1 MEDLRGWPDNR
12 PYIRRYIPTDRESV
26 RRICCETANLG
37 RPIENIFR
45 DRRVLA
51 DLLTRYYTDWTAR
64 FCWVAEA
71 GGRVIGYLSGCLN
84 TRHFFWVMAVRI
96 APLILLES
104 LLRGSFF
111 SRQGR
116 HLLSLGTKSLIMGGF
131 FRRIPLNEYPAHLH
145 IDILPEFRRKQIG
158 RQLIEK
164 FFDQCRAAGIPG
176 VHLSTRDDNK
186 GGRDFFISMGF
197 KQHNSYPMAFPLGG
211 GSRRGYAV
219 IYVKKLS

>member
-1 MEDLRGWPDNR
+1 MVYLLSWRDSR
-12 PYIRRYIPTDRESV
+12 PNIRRYIPADRESV
-26 RRICCETANLG
+26 RRISCDTADLG
-37 RPIENIFR
+37 RPIESIFR

-51 DLLTRYYTDWTAR
+51 DLLTSYYTDYTGR
-64 FCWVAEA
+64 SCWVAEA
-71 GGRVIGYLSGCLN
+71 DGRVIGYLTGCLN

-96 APLILLES
+96 TPLILLES

-116 HLLSLGTKSLIMGGF
+116 HLLSLAVKSLMMGGF

-158 RQLIEK
+158 SQLIEK
-164 FFDQCRAAGIPG
+164 FFDQCRVSGIPG

-186 GGRDFFISMGF
+186 AGRDFFKSIGF
-197 KQHNSYPMAFPLGG
+197 KEMGSYPMAFPSGG
-211 GSRRGYAV
+211 ASRRGYAV
-219 IYVKKLS
+219 IYAKKI